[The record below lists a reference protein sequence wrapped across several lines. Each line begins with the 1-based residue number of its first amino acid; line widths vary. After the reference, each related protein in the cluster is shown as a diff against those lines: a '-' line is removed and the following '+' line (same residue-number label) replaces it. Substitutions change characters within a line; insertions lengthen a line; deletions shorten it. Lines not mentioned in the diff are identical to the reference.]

1 MTRDALAEA
10 STLLRDAAEAATGDH
25 RGQLYEQADQLAR
38 LADADRGPDHGR
50 LARHEHVLTDVASEA
65 GDDVTAKVEAALDA
79 VRDYRSTVE
88 GV

>member
-10 STLLRDAAEAATGDH
+10 STHLRDAADAATGDH
-25 RGQLYEQADQLAR
+25 RDRLSEQADQLAR

-50 LARHEHVLTDVASEA
+50 LARHEHVLTDVKSDA
-65 GDDVTAKVEAALDA
+65 DDAVVEHVDAALDA
-79 VRDYRSTVE
+79 MREYRSTVE